1 VRRLGVDLVALVL
14 AVALGVTV
22 VLIMVTAII
31 NVVDRQAPTP
41 TLGENTTQVLT
52 SAIGGVVGILGA
64 YVGYSFRRR
73 RDGDTPGE

>member
-1 VRRLGVDLVALVL
+1 VKTWRGVDWVACVL
-14 AVALGVTV
+14 AGALALTVT
-22 VLIMVTAII
+22 LIMVTAIV

-64 YVGYSFRRR
+64 YVGYSFRNNRH
-73 RDGDTPGE
+73 GGP

>member
-1 VRRLGVDLVALVL
+1 MKAWRGVDWVACVL
-14 AVALGVTV
+14 AGALALTVT
-22 VLIMVTAII
+22 LIMVTAIV

-64 YVGYSFRRR
+64 YVGYSFRN
-73 RDGDTPGE
+73 RDGGP